1 MKIRDRIVGW
11 WRRRRRRRAARR
23 GGKADLREFVYLDE
37 VSVYSLIASRTGAV
51 PSEITETESAL
62 LRSELS
68 SSLGAGAGV
77 AKAEVGSTLEAQQ
90 SKGSQVVRK
99 ALVQS
104 TFKELFDLESASLPL
119 RSATPEGDPPVPLDS
134 EALLALAS
142 ARPGPWVVSTDALH
156 RGTLFELEVEL
167 EAEGIF
173 RMSAMMTAFF
183 EMVDENPKMLGSL
196 SVPNLLDTFAV
207 NKMLE
212 RLLAGLVPVR
222 GRAVHHRYVKVGSKA
237 LIVHTSVLEAMGE
250 HGLAVQPL
258 FVVGVAERELFW
270 RDIRRVLFSGSRYAV
285 LCRLGEEGTQDSWTP
300 VKLVDVLKEV
310 SGDLGEH
317 IMEAGSLLDRRR
329 GGEQANDDE
338 ALRESAMR
346 EALVAY
352 AFDLARQYGRSGA
365 EEERTARDSPTTSQ
379 ARLNATRVERR
390 AAFEELTKSLEE
402 ALGFEAEPLVAA
414 QLREAALSSAGF
426 DLEGNLPEA
435 SVEAGEDS
443 LLDETP
449 RYLDSDIVAIYW

>member
-1 MKIRDRIVGW
+1 VKIRDRITGW
-11 WRRRRRRRAARR
+11 CRRRRRRRAARR

-68 SSLGAGAGV
+68 SSIGAGAGV

-119 RSATPEGDPPVPLDS
+119 RSASPEGDPPAPADG
-134 EALLALAS
+134 EALLALAG
-142 ARPGPWVVSTDALH
+142 AGPGPWVVSTDALH

-222 GRAVHHRYVKVGSKA
+222 GRAVHHRYVEVGSKA

-250 HGLAVQPL
+250 HGLPVQPL

-270 RDIRRVLFSGSRYAV
+270 RDIRRVLFSGSRYSV
-285 LCRLGEEGTQDSWTP
+285 LCRLGEEGTQASWTP

-310 SGDLGEH
+310 SADLGEH

-329 GGEQANDDE
+329 GGEQAGDDE
-338 ALRESAMR
+338 AVRESAMR
-346 EALVAY
+346 QALMIY
-352 AFDLARQYGRSGA
+352 ALDLTRQYGHRGA
-365 EEERTARDSPTTSQ
+365 EEERAAREAPTASQ
-379 ARLNATRVERR
+379 SRSNVTRVERR
-390 AAFEELTKSLEE
+390 AAFEELTKGLEE
-402 ALGFEAEPLVAA
+402 TLGFEAEPLVAA
-414 QLREAALSSAGF
+414 QLWEAALSGAGF

-435 SVEAGEDS
+435 SVEASEDS
-443 LLDETP
+443 SLDEIP

>member
-1 MKIRDRIVGW
+1 
-11 WRRRRRRRAARR
+11 
-23 GGKADLREFVYLDE
+23 
-37 VSVYSLIASRTGAV
+37 
-51 PSEITETESAL
+51 
-62 LRSELS
+62 
-68 SSLGAGAGV
+68 
-77 AKAEVGSTLEAQQ
+77 
-90 SKGSQVVRK
+90 
-99 ALVQS
+99 
-104 TFKELFDLESASLPL
+104 
-119 RSATPEGDPPVPLDS
+119 
-134 EALLALAS
+134 
-142 ARPGPWVVSTDALH
+142 
-156 RGTLFELEVEL
+156 
-167 EAEGIF
+167 
-173 RMSAMMTAFF
+173 MTAFF

-270 RDIRRVLFSGSRYAV
+270 RVLFSGSRYSV
-285 LCRLGEEGTQDSWTP
+285 LCRLGEEGTQASWTP

-310 SGDLGEH
+310 SADLGEH

-329 GGEQANDDE
+329 GGEQADDDE

-346 EALVAY
+346 EALIIY
-352 AFDLARQYGRSGA
+352 ALDLPRQYGHRGA
-365 EEERTARDSPTTSQ
+365 EEERAAREAPTAAQSRS
-379 ARLNATRVERR
+379 NATRVERR
-390 AAFEELTKSLEE
+390 AAFEELTKGLEE
-402 ALGFEAEPLVAA
+402 TLGFEAEPLVAA
-414 QLREAALSSAGF
+414 QLREAALSGAGF

-443 LLDETP
+443 SLDEIP

>member
-1 MKIRDRIVGW
+1 VKFRDRITGW

-68 SSLGAGAGV
+68 SSVGANAGV

-104 TFKELFDLESASLPL
+104 TFKELFDLESGSLPL
-119 RSATPEGDPPVPLDS
+119 RAAPPAGDPPAPADA
-134 EALLALAS
+134 EALLALATS
-142 ARPGPWVVSTDALH
+142 GPGLWVVSTDALH

-183 EMVDENPKMLGSL
+183 EIVDENPKMLGSL
-196 SVPNLLDTFAV
+196 SVPNLLDSFAV

-222 GRAVHHRYVKVGSKA
+222 GRAVHHRYVKVGSKG
-237 LIVHTSVLEAMGE
+237 LIVHTSVLERMGE
-250 HGLAVQPL
+250 HGLPVQPI

-270 RDIRRVLFSGSRYAV
+270 RDIRRVLFSGSRYSV
-285 LCRLGEEGTQDSWTP
+285 LCRLGEEGTRASWTP

-310 SGDLGEH
+310 SADLGDH
-317 IMEAGSLLDRRR
+317 IMEAGSFLDRRR
-329 GGEQANDDE
+329 QGEERNDDE

-346 EALVAY
+346 EALIIY
-352 AFDLARQYGRSGA
+352 ALDLARQYGHRSA
-365 EEERTARDSPTTSQ
+365 DEERAAREAPTASQ
-379 ARLNATRVERR
+379 SRSNVTRVERR

-402 ALGFEAEPLVAA
+402 SLGFEAEPLVAA
-414 QLREAALSSAGF
+414 QLREAALSGVGF

-435 SVEAGEDS
+435 SVEADEDS
-443 LLDETP
+443 SLDETP

>member
-1 MKIRDRIVGW
+1 VKVWNRITGW

-68 SSLGAGAGV
+68 SSVGAGAGV

-119 RSATPEGDPPVPLDS
+119 RAAPPAGDRPAPADA
-134 EALLALAS
+134 EALLALA
-142 ARPGPWVVSTDALH
+142 AAGPGPWVVSTDALH

-167 EAEGIF
+167 EAESIF
-173 RMSAMMTAFF
+173 RMSAIMTAFF

-196 SVPNLLDTFAV
+196 SVPSLLDSFAV

-222 GRAVHHRYVKVGSKA
+222 GRAVHHRYVKVGSKG

-250 HGLAVQPL
+250 HRLPVQPL

-270 RDIRRVLFSGSRYAV
+270 RDIRRVLFSGSRYSV
-285 LCRLGEEGTQDSWTP
+285 LCRLGEEGTQASWTP

-310 SGDLGEH
+310 SADLGAH
-317 IMEAGSLLDRRR
+317 ILEAGSFLDRRR
-329 GGEQANDDE
+329 RVGERNDDD
-338 ALRESAMR
+338 ALRETAMAQ
-346 EALVAY
+346 ALTTY
-352 AFDLARQYGRSGA
+352 ASDLARQYGHPVSV
-365 EEERTARDSPTTSQ
+365 EELGPRGLPPASLAGS
-379 ARLNATRVERR
+379 NATRVERR
-390 AAFEELTKSLEE
+390 TAFAELTRSLEQE
-402 ALGFEAEPLVAA
+402 LGFEAETLVAA
-414 QLREAALSSAGF
+414 QLREEALSGAGF
-426 DLEGNLPEA
+426 DLEGNLPDATTDDTALAPIEE
-435 SVEAGEDS
+435 V
-443 LLDETP
+443 P